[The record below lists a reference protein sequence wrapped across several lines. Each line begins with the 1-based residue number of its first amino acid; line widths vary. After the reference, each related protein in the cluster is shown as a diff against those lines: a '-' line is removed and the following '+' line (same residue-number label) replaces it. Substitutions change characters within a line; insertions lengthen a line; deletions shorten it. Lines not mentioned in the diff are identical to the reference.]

1 MKKKV
6 FTLTLITTFIISI
19 LLVFKSESPK
29 KTNERKYKPDTIFF
43 INNPPYKYKPDTIF
57 FINNPPYAYKVR
69 VEHWEYYTKTEKG
82 LEKNILLYIS
92 GTLKYTVIEWI

>member
-6 FTLTLITTFIISI
+6 FALILITIFIISI
-19 LLVFKSESPK
+19 SLLFKSEYPEEK
-29 KTNERKYKPDTIFF
+29 INEKKYKPDTV
-43 INNPPYKYKPDTIF
+43 F

-82 LEKNILLYIS
+82 LERHTYEK
-92 GTLKYTVIEWI
+92 KYTTLYLWGIEVDGD

>member
-6 FTLTLITTFIISI
+6 FALILITIFITSI
-19 LLVFKSESPK
+19 FLVLKSESPEEK
-29 KTNERKYKPDTIFF
+29 INEKKYKPDTV
-43 INNPPYKYKPDTIF
+43 F

-82 LEKNILLYIS
+82 LERHTYEK
-92 GTLKYTVIEWI
+92 KYTTLYLWDIKVYGD

>member
-6 FTLTLITTFIISI
+6 FALILITTFIISI
-19 LLVFKSESPK
+19 LLVFKSEYPEEK
-29 KTNERKYKPDTIFF
+29 INEK
-43 INNPPYKYKPDTIF
+43 KYKPDTIF

-82 LEKNILLYIS
+82 LERHTYEK
-92 GTLKYTVIEWI
+92 KYTTLYLWDIKVYGD

>member
-6 FTLTLITTFIISI
+6 FSLILITIFIISI
-19 LLVFKSESPK
+19 FLLFKSEYPEEK
-29 KTNERKYKPDTIFF
+29 INERKYKQDTV
-43 INNPPYKYKPDTIF
+43 F

-82 LEKNILLYIS
+82 LERHTYEKRYTYLYLW
-92 GTLKYTVIEWI
+92 GIEIEDD